1 MPIITVKVVKD
12 VVLTSPEQKRELL
25 KKMTDTFISVVG
37 DVARPYTYC
46 IIEET
51 PQLEWSIAG
60 RPLPDLPFL
69 YGPEY
74 AAMHKNANEIMRK
87 FVESQ
92 TNPPTAPT
100 SGQSQS
106 EQNKQI
112 MRRMIEEVWNQ
123 GNLATADELFA
134 PDHTSPSA
142 PQLPPGSDGVKMLV
156 KMFRE
161 AMPDYHM
168 DIDFMVADESQVT
181 GRFTQSGTH
190 TGGDLMGMKASG
202 RKATWTE
209 IGVLKIKNGK
219 IVESWYEV
227 DMLSMIQQL
236 NGTKK

>member
-1 MPIITVKVVKD
+1 MPIITIQAIEG

-25 KKMTDTFISVVG
+25 QKMTDTFINVVG

-46 IIEET
+46 IIQET
-51 PQLEWSIAG
+51 PIMEWSIAG

-74 AAMHKNANEIMRK
+74 AAMHKNANKIMRK

-92 TNPPTAPT
+92 ANNPTAI
-100 SGQSQS
+100 SSNGNLI
-106 EQNKQI
+106 ELNKEV

-142 PQLPPGSDGVKMLV
+142 PQLPPGSEGVKMLV

-168 DIDFMVADESQVT
+168 DIDLMVADESQVT

-209 IGVLKIKNGK
+209 IGVLKIKDGK
-219 IVESWYEV
+219 IVQSWYEV

-236 NGTKK
+236 NGAKQ

>member
-1 MPIITVKVVKD
+1 MPVITIQVIEG

-46 IIEET
+46 IIQET
-51 PQLEWSIAG
+51 PPMEWSIAG
-60 RPLPDLPFL
+60 TPLPDLPFL

-74 AAMHKNANEIMRK
+74 AGMHKNANDIMRK

-92 TNPPTAPT
+92 AINPPVKSPN
-100 SGQSQS
+100 GNIR
-106 EQNKQI
+106 ERNKQI
-112 MRRMIEEVWNQ
+112 MKRMIEEVWNQ

-142 PQLPPGSDGVKMLV
+142 PQLPPGPDGVKFLV

-168 DIDFMVADESQVT
+168 NIDLIVADESQVT
-181 GRFTQSGTH
+181 ARFTQSGTH
-190 TGGDLMGMKASG
+190 TGGDLLGMKASG

-209 IGVLKIKNGK
+209 IGVLKIKDNK

-236 NGTKK
+236 NGTKQ